1 MKLIKEEFEAF
12 AIEVGFENGAEVFE
26 FIGYT
31 EDDYE
36 DCVNGRHIERGLLLR
51 MYRCFGTDGIIN
63 CIAFGSYEWELNI
76 DLFDLI

>member
-12 AIEVGFENGAEVFE
+12 AIEVGFANGIEAFE

-31 EDDYE
+31 EEDYE
-36 DCVNGRHIERGLLLR
+36 DCLDGRHIERGLLLR
-51 MYRCFGTDGIIN
+51 LYQFFGTDSVIN
-63 CIAFGSYEWELNI
+63 CIAFGSYEWELHK

>member
-12 AIEVGFENGAEVFE
+12 AIEVGFENGAEAFE

-36 DCVNGRHIERGLLLR
+36 DCINGRHIERGLLLR
-51 MYRCFGTDGIIN
+51 MYRFFGTDSIIN
-63 CIAFGSYEWELNI
+63 CIAFGSYEWELHK

>member
-12 AIEVGFENGAEVFE
+12 AIEVGFENGAEAFE

-31 EDDYE
+31 QEDYE
-36 DCVNGRHIERGLLLR
+36 DCADGRHIERGLLLR
-51 MYRCFGTDGIIN
+51 MYQFFGTESVIN
-63 CIAFGSYEWELNI
+63 CIAFGRYEWELNT